1 LKGNRGEVDASLTE
15 LVLQRRWQRQLHPM
29 PSVVAVISRNIDRAT
44 RYLLIKRKKEPYA
57 GKWALVGGKWD
68 FGESLSEA
76 VVREV
81 REETGLTAVFSEL
94 GALVNYRLR
103 PDGVTDAGAH
113 FLLFICEV
121 HAPSGEAHEQT
132 EGKVRWFSTHELD
145 ELNATREAV
154 ATDYML
160 LKQWQNRS
168 PSISYFEAE
177 VIAGGEPHD
186 VKTIVR
192 FEALASREASEPS

>member
-1 LKGNRGEVDASLTE
+1 MDKPLTDFP
-15 LVLQRRWQRQLHPM
+15 VKRRWRQQLHPM
-29 PSVVAVISRNIDRAT
+29 PSVVAVISRNIDGGT
-44 RYLLIKRKKEPYA
+44 RYLLIKRKKEPYL

-76 VVREV
+76 TEREV
-81 REETGLTAVFSEL
+81 KEETGLSVVFSAL
-94 GALVNYRLR
+94 RALVNYRLR
-103 PDGVTDAGAH
+103 PEGVTDSGAH

-132 EGKVRWFSTHELD
+132 EGKVRWFSKHEVD
-145 ELNATREAV
+145 ELNAAREVV

-160 LKQWQNRS
+160 LEQWQNRS
-168 PSISYFEAE
+168 RSISYFEAE

-186 VKTIVR
+186 VKAVVP
-192 FEALASREASEPS
+192 FEALASRDASEGG